1 MDSQFRRHPENFKIA
16 LSILLNINENDGR
29 LDSDFGLD
37 RGMLKL
43 WIYTL
48 AGMGY
53 IKKGAQGYAVTEK
66 GKEELR
72 WHALRSEKVLVSA

>member
-1 MDSQFRRHPENFKIA
+1 
-16 LSILLNINENDGR
+16 
-29 LDSDFGLD
+29 
-37 RGMLKL
+37 MLKL